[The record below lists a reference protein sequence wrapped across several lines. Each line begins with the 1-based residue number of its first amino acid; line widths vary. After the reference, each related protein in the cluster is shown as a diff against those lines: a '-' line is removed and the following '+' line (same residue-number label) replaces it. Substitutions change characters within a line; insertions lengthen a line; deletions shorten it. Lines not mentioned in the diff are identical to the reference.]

1 MEIEIWIL
9 ILWSGVVYI
18 NVIKVPTLHHMQL
31 WLNCWLNHCKSI
43 RPEVFWKKKGFLDNF
58 AELAGRPVYRSLFLI
73 KLQFLVLKRKMFMAL
88 FCHGSVNKKITAIYW
103 WKILSETMVL
113 WVFVFGGF
121 VQYKWSW
128 AAFHHR
134 NDISDYVI
142 VTFCLRKISQQVVSF
157 KKIWTSYKY
166 VGFSFFMRF

>member
-1 MEIEIWIL
+1 MNSNFVIGCSLHKCNKSTDSPPHATLIEL
-9 ILWSGVVYI
+9 LTESLQKHSPGGV
-18 NVIKVPTLHHMQL
+18 L
-31 WLNCWLNHCKSI
+31 
-43 RPEVFWKKKGFLDNF
+43 KKKGFLDNF
-58 AELAGRPVYRSLFLI
+58 AELAGRPVYRSIFLI